1 MSRSHKNRDLAAID
15 GKRFSMDG
23 ALTVLSVVLLLIVV
37 VIPVAS
43 IIYNSFFFQGHFDP
57 QLFIGQLTDPWN
69 LSAMWNTIKIAFW
82 VTLLGTILGT
92 FYAWLLGRSDIPAK
106 GLMRA
111 LFNIPYMF
119 PCCSTAV
126 PAISTSS

>member
-1 MSRSHKNRDLAAID
+1 MSRSRKNRDLAAID

-57 QLFIGQLTDPWN
+57 QLFI
-69 LSAMWNTIKIAFW
+69 
-82 VTLLGTILGT
+82 
-92 FYAWLLGRSDIPAK
+92 
-106 GLMRA
+106 
-111 LFNIPYMF
+111 
-119 PCCSTAV
+119 
-126 PAISTSS
+126 